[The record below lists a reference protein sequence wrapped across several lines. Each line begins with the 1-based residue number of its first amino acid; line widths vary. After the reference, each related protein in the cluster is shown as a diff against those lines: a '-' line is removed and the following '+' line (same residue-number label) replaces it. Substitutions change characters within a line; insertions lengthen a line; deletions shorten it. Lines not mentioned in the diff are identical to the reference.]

1 MDTQDKENIQK
12 EIHRIKDTQKDNT
25 QNKDTQKDNTKNE
38 NTQNKQTDNP
48 HDKGYKRIFSIKKH
62 FLHFIKKYTCLQLLY
77 FFEP

>member
-25 QNKDTQKDNTKNE
+25 KND

-48 HDKGYKRIFSIKKH
+48 HDK
-62 FLHFIKKYTCLQLLY
+62 
-77 FFEP
+77 

>member
-38 NTQNKQTDNP
+38 NTQKITT
-48 HDKGYKRIFSIKKH
+48 HWK
-62 FLHFIKKYTCLQLLY
+62 FLTLQPLYQKKYSSS
-77 FFEP
+77 EN

>member
-25 QNKDTQKDNTKNE
+25 QNKDAQKDNSKND

-48 HDKGYKRIFSIKKH
+48 HDNGYKRIVSIMKL
-62 FLHFIKKYTCLQLLY
+62 FLHFIK
-77 FFEP
+77 